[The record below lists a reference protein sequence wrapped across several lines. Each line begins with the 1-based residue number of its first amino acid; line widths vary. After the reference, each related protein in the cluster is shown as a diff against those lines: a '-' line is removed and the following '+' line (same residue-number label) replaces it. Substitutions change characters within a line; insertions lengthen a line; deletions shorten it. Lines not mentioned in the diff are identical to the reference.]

1 MLGSDFIEMPSSV
14 YKHTNQPKKLKP
26 SYDSLLVFA
35 WKGLNVMTH
44 GESEEEDE
52 EKKKKATK
60 TTTETHKD
68 ASCFQNH

>member
-1 MLGSDFIEMPSSV
+1 
-14 YKHTNQPKKLKP
+14 
-26 SYDSLLVFA
+26 
-35 WKGLNVMTH
+35 MTH

-52 EKKKKATK
+52 EKKATK